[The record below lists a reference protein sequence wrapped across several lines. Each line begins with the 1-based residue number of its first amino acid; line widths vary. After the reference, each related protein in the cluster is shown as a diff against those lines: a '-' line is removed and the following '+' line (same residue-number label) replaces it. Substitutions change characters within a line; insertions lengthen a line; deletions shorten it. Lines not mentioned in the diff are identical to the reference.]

1 MSSLPLLSKSRRK
14 CFHHLPLLLVK
25 KWPPTLYPLIS
36 CWGYTVMCINILPKI
51 CPFLFPVS
59 YFLLP
64 PAFFFLPWPFSFLP
78 QAFFFYRGNFSFAET
93 YFSFFAVTNFFFAAS
108 IFFCREQKKKSFAVK
123 LVCHR
128 SHMTSDVKFS
138 YMLFLLIYTTLQKL
152 YSTK

>member
-1 MSSLPLLSKSRRK
+1 MAIPVIFQNSFYIILAKLNHKHFLSIKDVMSSLPLLSKSRRK

-64 PAFFFLPWPFSFLP
+64 PAFFFSPWPFSFLP

-93 YFSFFAVTNFFFAAS
+93 YFFFVTS
-108 IFFCREQKKKSFAVK
+108 IFLLPQGFFFCR
-123 LVCHR
+123 
-128 SHMTSDVKFS
+128 
-138 YMLFLLIYTTLQKL
+138 
-152 YSTK
+152 